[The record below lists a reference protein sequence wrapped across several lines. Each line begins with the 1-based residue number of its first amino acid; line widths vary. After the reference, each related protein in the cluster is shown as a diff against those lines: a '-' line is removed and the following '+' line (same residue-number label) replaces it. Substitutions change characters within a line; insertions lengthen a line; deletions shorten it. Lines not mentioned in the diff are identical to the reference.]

1 MCKYQQ
7 DNVLPKHTKVMDD
20 AKEHGVQEQVMH
32 EQLTLQKWRKT
43 FGLWLFDQAL
53 ERANSLMKR
62 KIYLCL
68 F

>member
-1 MCKYQQ
+1 
-7 DNVLPKHTKVMDD
+7 MDD